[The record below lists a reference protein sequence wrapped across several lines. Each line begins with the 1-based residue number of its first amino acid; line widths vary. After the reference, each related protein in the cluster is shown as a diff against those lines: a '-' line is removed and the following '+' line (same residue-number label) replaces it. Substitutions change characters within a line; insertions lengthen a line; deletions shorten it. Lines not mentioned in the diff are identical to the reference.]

1 MARWKADRSTERGAR
16 RAETNTV
23 AIYLTAL
30 RAPKVPARSRARLV
44 QRRTQVEQWLSE
56 GELSPNEE
64 LRLVQRRLDID
75 AGLARLDE
83 ADRFPELE
91 ETFVKVAASWCEH
104 NEITAAA
111 LRELGVPAACLPR
124 LESDMEGTMA
134 KKLHRTEY

>member
-1 MARWKADRSTERGAR
+1 MAGWKADRSTERGAR
-16 RAETNTV
+16 RAETNAAAV
-23 AIYLTAL
+23 YLAAL
-30 RAPKVPARSRARLV
+30 RAPVVPARSRARPV

-83 ADRFPELE
+83 AYRLPELE
-91 ETFVKVAASWCEH
+91 EAFVKVAAPWCKH

-111 LRELGVPAACLPR
+111 LRQLGVPAACF
-124 LESDMEGTMA
+124 A
-134 KKLHRTEY
+134 KAGV